1 MEVRKSARIRPDRP
15 RKRISSGLGKLR
27 KNIIM
32 QKGWRVVAELGLGIL
47 RARGADAISFLQ
59 GQLSNDTTR
68 LESGRL
74 QLSGYHTPQGRA
86 IALLRLTPLAP
97 DDVLAI
103 LPRELVPLVV
113 ARLKRY
119 VLRAKVQITDES
131 PQWQIRGYQ
140 GPAPAVPAGALCLP
154 YGSSRQL
161 VLIPISPGPPQAGPQ
176 SLPEANA
183 VAGTPGDWAAGDI
196 AEGLPQVYLPT
207 SEAFVAQMLN
217 LDVTDGIAL
226 DKGCYTGQ
234 EIIARAHYRG
244 QVKRRMQR
252 FVSHL
257 PCALHPGESGILGDG
272 RAFKVVETVTLA
284 DGRCEFLAVA
294 NPATGVGS
302 APELREDTEAAA
314 PTQTP
319 FAVDQLAL
327 PYELPAP
334 RTGSGP

>member
-1 MEVRKSARIRPDRP
+1 
-15 RKRISSGLGKLR
+15 
-27 KNIIM
+27 M

-59 GQLSNDTTR
+59 GQLSNDVTR
-68 LESGRL
+68 LESGQL

-97 DDVLAI
+97 DDILAV
-103 LPRELVPLVV
+103 LPRELAPLVV
-113 ARLKRY
+113 TRLKRY

-131 PQWQIRGYQ
+131 AQWLILGYQ

-154 YGSSRQL
+154 YGRSRHL
-161 VLIPISPGPPQAGPQ
+161 VLIPGTVDPPA
-176 SLPEANA
+176 LEAP
-183 VAGTPGDWAAGDI
+183 AGTVSDWDASDI

-217 LDVTDGIAL
+217 LDVTGGIAL

-252 FVSHL
+252 FVSHS
-257 PCALHPGESGILGDG
+257 PCALHPADSGVLGDG
-272 RAFKVVETVTLA
+272 RAFKVVASITHA
-284 DGRCEFLAVA
+284 DGRCEFLAVT
-294 NPATGVGS
+294 NPPTGLATP
-302 APELREDTEAAA
+302 PELREDAEATAAA
-314 PTQTP
+314 AHAQTP
-319 FAVDQLAL
+319 LVAQQLAL

-334 RTGSGP
+334 RTGP

>member
-1 MEVRKSARIRPDRP
+1 
-15 RKRISSGLGKLR
+15 
-27 KNIIM
+27 M

-59 GQLSNDTTR
+59 GQLSNDVTR

-97 DDVLAI
+97 DDVLAV
-103 LPRELVPLVV
+103 LPGELVPLVV
-113 ARLKRY
+113 TRLKRY
-119 VLRAKVQITDES
+119 VLRAKVRLSDES
-131 PQWQIRGYQ
+131 AQWTLRGYQ
-140 GPAPAVPAGALCLP
+140 GPAPVVPADALCLP
-154 YGSSRQL
+154 YGGSRQL
-161 VLIPISPGPPQAGPQ
+161 LLIPGSSAPPAA
-176 SLPEANA
+176 EAP
-183 VAGTPGDWAAGDI
+183 AGTVADWIACDI

-217 LDVTDGIAL
+217 LDLTAGIAL

-252 FVSHL
+252 FVSNL
-257 PCALHPGESGILGDG
+257 PCALQPGDSAVLGDG
-272 RAFKVVETVTLA
+272 RAFKVVAAVGLG

-294 NPATGVGS
+294 NPPPGGGA
-302 APELREDTEAAA
+302 APKPREDS
-314 PTQTP
+314 PSQTP
-319 FAVDQLAL
+319 LAAQQLAL
-327 PYELPAP
+327 PYELPGGASN
-334 RTGSGP
+334 R

>member
-1 MEVRKSARIRPDRP
+1 
-15 RKRISSGLGKLR
+15 
-27 KNIIM
+27 M

-59 GQLSNDTTR
+59 GQLSNDVTR

-86 IALLRLTPLAP
+86 IALLRLTPLAA
-97 DDVLAI
+97 DDLLAV

-113 ARLKRY
+113 TRLKRY

-131 PQWQIRGYQ
+131 AQWHILGYQ
-140 GPAPAVPAGALCLP
+140 GPAPVVPAGALCLP
-154 YGSSRQL
+154 YGSSRHL
-161 VLIPISPGPPQAGPQ
+161 VVIPRSLDPPA
-176 SLPEANA
+176 LEAP
-183 VAGTPGDWAAGDI
+183 AGTAADWAAGDI

-217 LDVTDGIAL
+217 LDVTGGIAL

-252 FVSHL
+252 FESEG
-257 PCALHPGESGILGDG
+257 PCDLKPGQAGVLADG
-272 RAFKVVETVTLA
+272 RSFKVVEAAALP
-284 DGRCEFLAVA
+284 DGLCGFLAVA
-294 NPATGVGS
+294 GP
-302 APELREDTEAAA
+302 APEEPEVTVGAQTHVLVAAR
-314 PTQTP
+314 
-319 FAVDQLAL
+319 QLPL
-327 PYELPAP
+327 PYELPAA
-334 RTGSGP
+334 RT